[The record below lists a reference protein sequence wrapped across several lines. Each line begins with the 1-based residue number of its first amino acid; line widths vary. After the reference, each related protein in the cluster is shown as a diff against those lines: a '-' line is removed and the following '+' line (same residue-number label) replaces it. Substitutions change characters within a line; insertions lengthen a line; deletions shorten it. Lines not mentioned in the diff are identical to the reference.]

1 MTHASDADVAV
12 VGLGAWGSSALWQLA
27 SRGVRVLGFERYGL
41 GHPFGASH
49 GGSRMFRVTCLEHP
63 GLVPLAKRS
72 RELWQQLETRTGR
85 ALFDQVGAVLMG
97 PADGH
102 IAGGSLR
109 AAREHDLP
117 VDTLTAAELS
127 RWLPQHAAFQDG
139 DIGVREPEAGLI
151 RPEEAV
157 RAAVGAA
164 AAAGARVFTDTRVT
178 EIELTADGAVVRT
191 PVRDFR
197 VGQVVVTAGPWL
209 DTLVPGLPLETVRVP
224 QTWFRPTGDP
234 TPFTLDRLP
243 PFMRELGGRGAIW
256 GHGSRGGPDVKLGLE
271 DGGSAFRVTPA
282 DDCDRGVTPEDWTA
296 VAGLLSE
303 AVPGMGA
310 APSRT
315 EVGMFARTP
324 DKQFLIGRPHGDP
337 RLVIGGGCNFHGF
350 KHSTGIG
357 EALADIVLGR
367 PTSCPL
373 DFTDPN
379 RFL

>member
-1 MTHASDADVAV
+1 MPDADVAV

-27 SRGVRVLGFERYGL
+27 ARGVRVLGFERYGL

-72 RELWQQLETRTGR
+72 RELWRQLEILAGR
-85 ALFDQVGAVLMG
+85 VLFDQVSAVLMG

-117 VDTLTAAELS
+117 VDVLDADDLGRAF
-127 RWLPQHAAFQDG
+127 PQHVAFQDG

-164 AAAGARVFTDTRVT
+164 AAAGARVFTDTRVNAV
-178 EIELTADGAVVRT
+178 ELTANGAVVRT
-191 PVRDFR
+191 PVRDFH
-197 VGQVVVTAGPWL
+197 VDQVVVAAGPWL

-224 QTWFRPTGDP
+224 QTWFRPVGDP
-234 TPFTLDRLP
+234 EPFTLDRLP
-243 PFMRELGGRGAIW
+243 PFMRELGDGGAIW
-256 GHGSRGGPDVKLGLE
+256 GHGSRGHGDVKLGLE
-271 DGGSAFRVTPA
+271 DGGSAFKVTPA
-282 DDCDRGVTPEDWTA
+282 DDCDRGVTLEDWTA
-296 VAGLLSE
+296 VAGVLAG

-315 EVGMFARTP
+315 EIGMFTRTP

-357 EALADIVLGR
+357 EALADIVVGR
-367 PTSCPL
+367 QTSVPL